1 MKILIDDG
9 LQASVGTG
17 IGNYAKYLAESL
29 AALPD
34 TAVMREDFA
43 AAGPRRRARL
53 VYLRYLDSA
62 AYRRKIADLDV
73 VHYANYAMPRKM
85 PQNVLAAVTVHDLT
99 AFCHP
104 ETLPRAYAIYNRMMI
119 RRAVKRADLLFTV
132 SEAIR
137 QELIARFPK
146 AKDKVVAVH
155 PGYYE
160 GTADTTVAENYENSA
175 LTGLKKG
182 KFFLF
187 MGTVER
193 RKNLGVLIEAYRR
206 LCEAGDGDDFSLVI
220 AGRDGFGA
228 EAYHQMAKKP
238 PVLGDIRFAGYVS
251 AADCAKLYQEAAA
264 FVFPSIYEGF
274 GSPQTECMV
283 CGLPLLL
290 SDIPTNREVSED
302 YGWYFPPHDAEK
314 LSELMANV
322 VDGRMVADGEL
333 ARERLAHFCWSDA
346 AEKTRHA
353 YEIYLKIHPVYG
365 DN

>member
-1 MKILIDDG
+1 MRILIDDG

-34 TAVMREDFA
+34 TEVVREDFA
-43 AAGPRRRARL
+43 AAGSRRWARL
-53 VYLRYLDSA
+53 AYLRYLDAA
-62 AYRRKIADLDV
+62 AYQKKLQDFDA
-73 VHYANYAMPRKM
+73 VHYANYAMPRHM
-85 PQNVLAAVTVHDLT
+85 PTGTLAAVTIHDLT

-104 ETLPRAYAIYNRMMI
+104 ETLPRAYAAYNRMMI

-132 SEAIR
+132 SNAIR
-137 QELIARFPK
+137 AELIARFPQ
-146 AKDKVVAVH
+146 AKDKVVAVY

-160 GTADTTVAENYENSA
+160 GTADTIVAENYENSA
-175 LTGLKKG
+175 LTGLKKR

-187 MGTVER
+187 VGTVEK
-193 RKNLGVLIEAYRR
+193 RKNLGVLIEAYHR
-206 LCEAGDGDDFSLVI
+206 LCGSGDDAGFSLVI

-228 EAYHQMAKKP
+228 EAYHKMAKAP

-274 GSPQTECMV
+274 GSPQTECMA

-314 LSELMANV
+314 LSELMTNV
-322 VDGRMVADGEL
+322 ASGRMVADGEL
-333 ARERLAHFCWSDA
+333 ARERLSQFRWSNA

-353 YEIYLKIHPVYG
+353 YKIYLKIRPACG